1 MSVPAS
7 LLTLSANRHSPD
19 SACGGTR
26 GLSHLASQLAIQ
38 NIDCVLAVVVST
50 TGMSARVR
58 GAMGLFDA
66 SGWRAGSLAGGSLQI
81 RLSEATRSV
90 LESGKSEL
98 IRMDSAEDGSN
109 ASRLPG
115 NNGSIQILLLPMPA
129 SDSPLR
135 EALANAC
142 SRCAWL
148 RLRVDLGDEEGG
160 LSVLGLGEAR
170 TGADLYAFDR
180 HGHACAG
187 PQVFSQAVSLS
198 FAPPPRIALVGC
210 GPESRPIARLAH
222 LVGWY
227 VEAIDSRREA
237 LAAFVGD
244 SVDFL
249 HAVGPDELPALLA
262 ERHFDAVI
270 LGGHDLDLD
279 GSNLA
284 CLGAS
289 GIGYV
294 GLLGAPERRDALLGR
309 VGDIIATQLEL
320 RLYAPAGLSLGGD
333 GPEAVA
339 LSVIAQL
346 QHYLAHDVHA

>member
-1 MSVPAS
+1 MSTPAALLS
-7 LLTLSANRHSPD
+7 LPADRHSPD
-19 SACGGTR
+19 HACGGTR
-26 GLSHLASQLAIQ
+26 GLSNLASLLASQL
-38 NIDCVLAVVVST
+38 IDCVLAVVVST
-50 TGMSARVR
+50 TGASARVR

-66 SGWRAGSLAGGSLQI
+66 SGYRAGSLAGGSLQQ
-81 RLSEATRSV
+81 RLGEATHSV
-90 LESGKSEL
+90 LDTGKAEL
-98 IRMDSAEDGSN
+98 VHIDAADDSSN

-115 NNGSIQILLLPMPA
+115 DEGSIQILLLPMPA

-135 EALANAC
+135 EALGIAC
-142 SRCAWL
+142 DRCAWL
-148 RLRVDLGDEEGG
+148 RLRVDLGDENSSRGE
-160 LSVLGLGEAR
+160 LGFGEAR
-170 TGADLYAFDR
+170 TGPDLYAFNR
-180 HGHACAG
+180 RGHACAG
-187 PQVFSQAVSLS
+187 PLEFTRAISLG

-227 VEAIDSRREA
+227 VEAIDSRLDA
-237 LAAFVGD
+237 VAAFVGD
-244 SVDFL
+244 SVDFQ
-249 HAVGPDELPALLA
+249 HAVGPEELPALLA

-270 LGGHDLDLD
+270 LGGHDLEID
-279 GSNLA
+279 GRNLA

-339 LSVIAQL
+339 LSIIAQL
-346 QHYLAHDVHA
+346 QYYLAHDVHV